1 MKLYKIFLLALLSV
15 NALPALHA
23 QMTDGRPLFGLK
35 LGVNGTNLYD
45 DSRADDKKSRIGF
58 TGGAFVKIPLGSQR
72 FSLRPELLFTTKGA
86 DFDVVGGIQQEI
98 KLSYVELPLSF
109 EVNLA
114 IINLHAGLHAG
125 LLADSEGK
133 FKDAQGNPITTFKL
147 DKDDLETL
155 DYGWHAGAGLDLGNI
170 GLHLRIARGLK
181 NVEKSGTVQ
190 DLLGDLKNS
199 AWTLTGSFA
208 F

>member
-1 MKLYKIFLLALLSV
+1 MKLLKFFLLCALTVSAQSMLQ
-15 NALPALHA
+15 A
-23 QMTDGRPLFGLK
+23 QMTDGKALFGLK
-35 LGVNGTNLYD
+35 LGVNGTSLYD
-45 DSRADDKKSRIGF
+45 DSRAEDKKSRIGF
-58 TGGAFVKIPLGSQR
+58 TGGAFAKIPLGSQR

-86 DFDVVGGIQQEI
+86 EFDIVNGISREI
-98 KLSYVELPLSF
+98 KLSYIELPLSL
-109 EVNLA
+109 EMNLA
-114 IINLHAGLHAG
+114 ILNLHAGLHAG

-133 FKDAQGNPITTFKL
+133 FKDAQGNPITTSKL

-190 DLLGDLKNS
+190 DLLFDLKNS

>member
-1 MKLYKIFLLALLSV
+1 MKLSNLFLLCALSMGALST
-15 NALPALHA
+15 LQA
-23 QMTDGRPLFGLK
+23 QMTDGKLLFGLK

-45 DSRADDKKSRIGF
+45 DSKAEDKKSRIGF
-58 TGGAFVKIPLGSQR
+58 TGGAFVKIPLGGQR

-86 DFDVVGGIQQEI
+86 EFDFANGIQQNI
-98 KLSYVELPLSF
+98 KLSYIELPLSL
-109 EVNLA
+109 EMNLA
-114 IINLHAGLHAG
+114 ILNLHAGLHAG

-155 DYGWHAGAGLDLGNI
+155 DYGWHVGAGLDLGNI

-181 NVEKSGTVQ
+181 NVAQSSSLQ
-190 DLLGDLKNS
+190 DVFGDLKNS

>member
-1 MKLYKIFLLALLSV
+1 MKLLKFFLLCALTMSADSMLR
-15 NALPALHA
+15 A
-23 QMTDGRPLFGLK
+23 QMTDGKTLFGLK

-45 DSRADDKKSRIGF
+45 DSQAQDKKSRIGF
-58 TGGAFVKIPLGSQR
+58 TGGAFAKIPLGGQR

-86 DFDVVGGIQQEI
+86 EFDIAGGITREI
-98 KLSYVELPLSF
+98 KLSYVELPLSL
-109 EVNLA
+109 EMNLA
-114 IINLHAGLHAG
+114 ILNLHAGLHAG

-133 FKDAQGNPITTFKL
+133 FKDAQGNPITTSKL

-181 NVEKSGTVQ
+181 DVEKSGTVQ
-190 DLLGDLKNS
+190 DLLFDLKNS

>member
-1 MKLYKIFLLALLSV
+1 MKLSNLFLLCALSMSAPS
-15 NALPALHA
+15 ALQA
-23 QMTDGRPLFGLK
+23 QMTDGKSLFGLK

-45 DSRADDKKSRIGF
+45 DSKAEDKKSRIGF
-58 TGGAFVKIPLGSQR
+58 TGGAFVKIPLGGQR

-86 DFDVVGGIQQEI
+86 EFDIANGNKQEI
-98 KLSYVELPLSF
+98 KLSYIELPLSL
-109 EVNLA
+109 EMNLA
-114 IINLHAGLHAG
+114 ILNLHAGLHAG

-155 DYGWHAGAGLDLGNI
+155 DYGWHVGAGLDLGNI

-181 NVEKSGTVQ
+181 NVEKSGSVQ
-190 DLLGDLKNS
+190 DVLGDLKNS

>member
-1 MKLYKIFLLALLSV
+1 MG
-15 NALPALHA
+15 ALPTLQA
-23 QMTDGRPLFGLK
+23 QMTDGDVRFGLK

-45 DSRADDKKSRIGF
+45 DSRADDKQSRIGF
-58 TGGAFVKIPLGSQR
+58 TGGAFVKIPLGGQR

-86 DFDVVGGIQQEI
+86 EFDFVGGTKQEV
-98 KLSYVELPLSF
+98 KLSYIELPLSL
-109 EVNLA
+109 ELNLA
-114 IINLHAGLHAG
+114 ILNIHAGLHAG

-133 FKDAQGNPITTFKL
+133 FKDAQGNPITTFQL

-155 DYGWHAGAGLDLGNI
+155 DYGWHVGAGLDLGNI
-170 GLHLRIARGLK
+170 GLHLRIARGLQ
-181 NVEKSGTVQ
+181 NVEKDGTIQ
-190 DLLGDLKNS
+190 DLLGNLKNS

>member
-1 MKLYKIFLLALLSV
+1 MKLLKFFLLCALTMS
-15 NALPALHA
+15 AQSILHA
-23 QMTDGRPLFGLK
+23 QMTDGKALFGLK

-45 DSRADDKKSRIGF
+45 DSQAQDKKSRIGF
-58 TGGAFVKIPLGSQR
+58 TGGAFAKIPLGSQR

-86 DFDVVGGIQQEI
+86 EFDVVSGISREI
-98 KLSYVELPLSF
+98 KLSYIELPLSL
-109 EVNLA
+109 EMNLA
-114 IINLHAGLHAG
+114 ILNLHAGLHAG

-133 FKDAQGNPITTFKL
+133 FKDAQGNPITTSKL

-170 GLHLRIARGLK
+170 GLHFRIARGLK

-190 DLLGDLKNS
+190 DLLFDLKNS